1 MKLPDFLARNPQL
14 LLEASADRYAHLP
27 AEPALAVGFVPGVMP
42 DKWFKRWR
50 ERYQVLAP
58 LADLPLGEGQGLAG
72 LEAGLDMVLLRP
84 DWEPAARD
92 KQTYH
97 LVSLYR
103 EEAVLLLPKEH
114 LLTLLETVPLTELA
128 EEKLIQSADS
138 LEAWGPEAQILLPLA
153 RELEGLEDV
162 SQQVEM
168 VAAGLG
174 LLVLPLSL
182 ARFYHRKDLTYRPLE
197 GLGQQEVALVWLR
210 QEWSQEQEAI
220 VQDFV
225 GICRGRKASSH
236 RSQQEVQTSPKP
248 RKKSPTQGKSG
259 RGQKAQKPANRRG
272 RPQFKGRR

>member
-14 LLEASADRYAHLP
+14 LLETAPDRYEHLP
-27 AEPALAVGFVPGVMP
+27 VEPALAVGFVPGVMP
-42 DKWFKRWR
+42 DKWFRRWR
-50 ERYQVLAP
+50 ERYQALAP
-58 LADLPLGEGQGLAG
+58 LADLPLGESQGLAG
-72 LEAGLDMVLLRP
+72 LAAGLDMVLLRP

-97 LVSLYR
+97 LVTLYR
-103 EEAVLLLPKEH
+103 EEAVLVLPKDH
-114 LLTLLETVPLTELA
+114 LLTLLDTVPLAELA
-128 EEKLIQSADS
+128 EERLIQSAAS
-138 LEAWGPEAQILLPLA
+138 LEAWGPEAQTLLALA
-153 RELEGLEDV
+153 GELEGLEAL

-197 GLGQQEVALVWLR
+197 GLGQQEVALAWLR
-210 QEWSQEQEAI
+210 QERSSEQEAI

-225 GICRGRKASSH
+225 GICRGRRASSH
-236 RSQQEVQTSPKP
+236 RSQQEVQARAKP
-248 RKKSPTQGKSG
+248 QKTKPTKGRGG